1 MEEIARL
8 GVEIDA
14 RSVKDGTKALDDFAA
29 SGKRAEDSTNKLQ
42 SATVGLANIAK
53 TVAGAYATL
62 KLAQYAQEAAMLSS
76 RYETLGVVLNT
87 VGRNAGYTAKEL
99 QTTVTSM
106 EKLGISMLGSREQ
119 AVKLIQSHI
128 DLANATK
135 LARIAQDAAVIANVN
150 STEAFDRM
158 LHGIRSGQTEN
169 LRTLGLNVTLEN
181 SYEKYAKALGVTTAS
196 LDQNQKVQAVLN
208 AVMKE
213 GETIAGAYESAMDTA
228 GKQIGSTARLIEDLK
243 VKTGEL
249 FDQSTLVAVQLYV
262 GELKDLNAAADAA
275 GKNGSLQAWGDSVAR
290 TFAYVIDA
298 GHSVIA
304 MFNIIGKGTGALG
317 AMGSALMS
325 GNLGQVGQIA
335 GFFKQD
341 FQAEIALMS
350 KARDMVEANII
361 KRDMLTKAIDRE
373 TIATRQSSDAK
384 NIETGATDHNSA
396 SKAKAFDM
404 ELYKL
409 KQYSDEAQKARQL
422 TESLRTKQE
431 IYNDTLKEY
440 ETLKPY
446 LTAETYNRAL
456 AKAATE
462 LNKVED
468 KTKTTTDSVSQ
479 MWIQA
484 GRNIQTAFG
493 NLVFDFFNNGL
504 DGMVASFKNAVLRV
518 VSEMAGLKIS
528 QSLGLANLF
537 TVGGSGI
544 GGNALSLGSGALSLG
559 NMFKSGFGSL
569 NLLSGAGRLL
579 PGAAGSFFGGLGG
592 STAGV
597 FSAAGGAGTAFIGGP
612 GTALGGV
619 GMGGAASMGASMAA
633 LAGPALA
640 LVGVD
645 IVGRLLAGDKKLGGA
660 EMIPVIGGFLAAMF
674 GRGPYKF
681 RQQSL
686 QGTYSSEGFTGDITD
701 VYRSAGGL
709 FMGNKHKSIT
719 NALSRQLE
727 LMLDS
732 SIQGFY
738 DSTHQF
744 VENLGLDVK
753 LVDNFSKEIQIKSEK
768 KQKLTDEAI
777 NEMLASISDSLVKN
791 VIPDIENFAK
801 LGETSLQTLSR
812 LNSEYLT
819 LVNSAALVLGKS
831 LPEARKMILGSGFAD
846 RTALID
852 KLGGEAAFEQDVSFF
867 AQNFLTEA
875 ERLKPVQESLNEEL
889 AKLGLSSN
897 LTMNQFK
904 ELVQSFGK
912 VNGISAETLAGLF
925 KIQEAFVQVKNASI
939 SAAEVLAQ
947 YPEKIA
953 KALGAGGTLISA
965 TGGFH
970 VAGGAGVDPY
980 LNGMN
985 REQEKLVKIAVEAN
999 RQYEATSNRL
1009 TTLRESIVDL
1019 NKTLK
1024 SFKDSLDLGEI
1035 SGLSP
1040 SRQYLAAKN
1049 ALSTATADNV
1059 EERVR
1064 NFLDL
1069 SRVRSTTDL
1078 AYRQDVASSKLIID
1092 RLIGGNN
1099 SQISGIDASMQRAS
1113 SARSSSITS
1122 FLNSSPYLMF
1132 KALADPTGA
1141 LPDELAPFAS
1151 LIFGALAGTTIGST
1165 ALGRLKVSVPKLSS
1179 GTKHVPREMLAM
1191 LHPGEKV
1198 TPAGYNNDVTNKEV
1212 IEKLSKMNDNV
1223 AMLKDEYA
1231 KFNTFLYQLIS
1242 EGSSVAFNTRTV

>member
-1 MEEIARL
+1 
-8 GVEIDA
+8 
-14 RSVKDGTKALDDFAA
+14 
-29 SGKRAEDSTNKLQ
+29 
-42 SATVGLANIAK
+42 
-53 TVAGAYATL
+53 
-62 KLAQYAQEAAMLSS
+62 
-76 RYETLGVVLNT
+76 
-87 VGRNAGYTAKEL
+87 
-99 QTTVTSM
+99 
-106 EKLGISMLGSREQ
+106 
-119 AVKLIQSHI
+119 
-128 DLANATK
+128 
-135 LARIAQDAAVIANVN
+135 
-150 STEAFDRM
+150 
-158 LHGIRSGQTEN
+158 
-169 LRTLGLNVTLEN
+169 
-181 SYEKYAKALGVTTAS
+181 
-196 LDQNQKVQAVLN
+196 
-208 AVMKE
+208 
-213 GETIAGAYESAMDTA
+213 
-228 GKQIGSTARLIEDLK
+228 LK
-243 VKTGEL
+243 VKLGAV
-249 FDQSTLVAVQLYV
+249 FDQSVLVAVQLYV

-275 GKNGSLQAWGDSVAR
+275 GKNGSLQAWGDSIAR
-290 TFAYVIDA
+290 TFAYLIDV

-304 MFNIIGKGTGALG
+304 MFNIVGKGAGALG
-317 AMGSALMS
+317 AMGSAAMS
-325 GNLGQVGQIA
+325 GNFGQVGQIA

-384 NIETGATDHNSA
+384 NVDTGATDRNSA
-396 SKAKAFDM
+396 SKTKAFDM

-409 KQYSDEAQKARQL
+409 KQYSDEAQRARQL

-528 QSLGLANLF
+528 QALGLANLF

-544 GGNALSLGSGALSLG
+544 SSNALSLGSGALSLG
-559 NMFKSGFGSL
+559 SMFKGGFGSL

-592 STAGV
+592 SSAGI

-619 GMGGAASMGASMAA
+619 GMGGAASAGSMLSAF
-633 LAGPALA
+633 AGPAIALA
-640 LVGVD
+640 GVD

-686 QGTYSSEGFTGDITD
+686 QGTYSSEGFEGDITD
-701 VYRSAGGL
+701 VYRSKGGW
-709 FMGNKHKSIT
+709 FMGNKHKSVT
-719 NALSRQLE
+719 NALPRQLE

-738 DSTHQF
+738 NSTHQF

-819 LVNSAALVLGKS
+819 LVNGTVYFLGKTLTESRS
-831 LPEARKMILGSGFAD
+831 LVGSLNYED
-846 RTALID
+846 RGRLID
-852 KLGGEAAFEQDVSFF
+852 KFGGEAAFGQSMSFF
-867 AQNFLTEA
+867 AQNFLTET
-875 ERLKPVQESLNEEL
+875 ERMRPLQDSLAEEL
-889 AKLGLSSN
+889 GKLGLSAD
-897 LTMNQFK
+897 LT
-904 ELVQSFGK
+904 L
-912 VNGISAETLAGLF
+912 
-925 KIQEAFVQVKNASI
+925 
-939 SAAEVLAQ
+939 
-947 YPEKIA
+947 
-953 KALGAGGTLISA
+953 
-965 TGGFH
+965 
-970 VAGGAGVDPY
+970 
-980 LNGMN
+980 
-985 REQEKLVKIAVEAN
+985 
-999 RQYEATSNRL
+999 
-1009 TTLRESIVDL
+1009 
-1019 NKTLK
+1019 
-1024 SFKDSLDLGEI
+1024 
-1035 SGLSP
+1035 
-1040 SRQYLAAKN
+1040 
-1049 ALSTATADNV
+1049 
-1059 EERVR
+1059 
-1064 NFLDL
+1064 
-1069 SRVRSTTDL
+1069 
-1078 AYRQDVASSKLIID
+1078 
-1092 RLIGGNN
+1092 
-1099 SQISGIDASMQRAS
+1099 
-1113 SARSSSITS
+1113 
-1122 FLNSSPYLMF
+1122 
-1132 KALADPTGA
+1132 
-1141 LPDELAPFAS
+1141 
-1151 LIFGALAGTTIGST
+1151 
-1165 ALGRLKVSVPKLSS
+1165 
-1179 GTKHVPREMLAM
+1179 
-1191 LHPGEKV
+1191 
-1198 TPAGYNNDVTNKEV
+1198 
-1212 IEKLSKMNDNV
+1212 
-1223 AMLKDEYA
+1223 
-1231 KFNTFLYQLIS
+1231 
-1242 EGSSVAFNTRTV
+1242 